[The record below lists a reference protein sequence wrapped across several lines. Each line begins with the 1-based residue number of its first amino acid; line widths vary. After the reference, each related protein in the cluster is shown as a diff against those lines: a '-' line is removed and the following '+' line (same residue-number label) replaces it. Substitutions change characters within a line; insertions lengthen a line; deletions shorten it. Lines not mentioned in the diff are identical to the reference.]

1 MLTVK
6 EIELLKQVLNQHKI
20 SFFEYLCQPTE
31 NIINNGITRIR
42 IRINLFQ
49 NTCGGIL
56 IYARN
61 VT

>member
-42 IRINLFQ
+42 INLFQ
-49 NTCGGIL
+49 NTCEAIL

-61 VT
+61 IT

>member
-42 IRINLFQ
+42 INLFL
-49 NTCGGIL
+49 NTCEAIL

-61 VT
+61 IT